1 MKKIVLAFII
11 FIQITPLFA
20 QTNLFVTAR
29 SGLNVRE
36 NSSLDAKKTG
46 KFNYAEKV
54 TVLTKTDLFFE
65 VTDDGKK
72 IKGQWYK
79 VTGNSD
85 SNEELTGYVFSG
97 FLSKPKQKDT
107 FNFLHYNDNF
117 DYPVIATSKGS
128 SFHGFINTEEGRSYL
143 KGDSIEIEW
152 KTGVIYIAGE
162 GDRKELVDFIIASK
176 KIKNGKIANF
186 RETYKKEIKYTYT
199 NSYTE
204 DYLNKLYLEVENYI
218 VNSNNEL
225 IKKIIKDKEQLGYT
239 IEEKTVDGE
248 DIITVIGI
256 YKSFEGKTTTVQWL
270 SYYPEFPKLYEIDS

>member
-1 MKKIVLAFII
+1 MKKIALTFII
-11 FIQITPLFA
+11 FIQIIPLFA

-54 TVLTKTDLFFE
+54 AVLTKTDLFFE

-79 VTGNSD
+79 VTGKSD
-85 SNEELTGYVFSG
+85 NNEELTGYVFSG
-97 FLSKPKQKDT
+97 FLSQPKQKET

-117 DYPVIATSKGS
+117 DYPVIGVSKGS
-128 SFHGFINTEEGRSYL
+128 SFYGFINTEESRNYL
-143 KGDSIEIEW
+143 KGDRIEIEW
-152 KTGVIYIAGE
+152 ETGVVYIAGD
-162 GDRKELVDFIIASK
+162 GDRKELADFILTTK
-176 KIKNGKIANF
+176 KIKNGKVANF
-186 RETYKKEIKYTYT
+186 RETYKKEITYTYT
-199 NSYTE
+199 HNYTE
-204 DYLNKLYLEVENYI
+204 DYLDKLYLEVENYI

-225 IKKIIKDKEQLGYT
+225 IKKIIEDKEQLAYT

-248 DIITVIGI
+248 DITVIGI

-270 SYYPEFPKLYEIDS
+270 SYYPEFPKLYEIDL